1 MNVDLNKPLFLKAVF
16 VKAKD
21 YNCLKCIFSIQ
32 GCKVRDVRCAE
43 GHWELDTVFPQSET
57 AFDLIQ
63 DSNNSVDSKIQ
74 QIKEE
79 TKQETEYFY

>member
-21 YNCLKCIFSIQ
+21 CNCLKCIFSIQ
-32 GCKVRDVRCAE
+32 GCKIRDVRCAE
-43 GHWELDTVFPQSET
+43 GHWELDTVFPQS
-57 AFDLIQ
+57 DIMQQIQ
-63 DSNNSVDSKIQ
+63 DSNNSVDSEIQ